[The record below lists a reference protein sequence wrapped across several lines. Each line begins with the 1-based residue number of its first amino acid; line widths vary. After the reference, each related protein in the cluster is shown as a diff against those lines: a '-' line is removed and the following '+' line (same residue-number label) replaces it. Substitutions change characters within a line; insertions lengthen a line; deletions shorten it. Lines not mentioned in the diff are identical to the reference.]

1 MDMIKIAAAAVI
13 GVFLALL
20 VKGQKPK
27 YGIMLT
33 LGVGILI
40 FLSAMGQMSVMIS
53 GIREIMKNLSL
64 EGDYVVTILKMIG
77 ITYLAEF
84 AGNICRDA
92 GYASIAGQLEIF
104 AKLSILTLSMPI
116 LFSFLHTIGEF
127 L

>member
-20 VKGQKPK
+20 VKGQKPE

>member
-20 VKGQKPK
+20 VKGQKPE

-77 ITYLAEF
+77 MTYLAEF

>member
-20 VKGQKPK
+20 VKGQKPE

-92 GYASIAGQLEIF
+92 VYASIAGQLEIF